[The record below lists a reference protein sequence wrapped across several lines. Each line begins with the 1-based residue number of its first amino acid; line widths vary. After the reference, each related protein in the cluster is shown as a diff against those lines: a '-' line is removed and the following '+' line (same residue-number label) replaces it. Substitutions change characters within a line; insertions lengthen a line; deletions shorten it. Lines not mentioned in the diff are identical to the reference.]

1 MRNTPHMKP
10 NRAKLREYHM
20 YAGKQKQ
27 WKLVLSFPN
36 QT

>member
-1 MRNTPHMKP
+1 MHNTPHMKP
-10 NRAKLREYHM
+10 NRAKLRKSHM

-27 WKLVLSFPN
+27 WKLVLGFPN